1 MRKKIS
7 KPGWVPV
14 LFLLVS
20 LGTGFNACQHSNV
33 PAQPIASSMANSCME
48 ELTRVIVRDVV
59 APPVAGR
66 MYAYCAL
73 AYFEAVRFADSSTAS
88 ITAQLK
94 GFDAIPAPQNKQ
106 HIEYGLAGL
115 ESFCTVAREMV
126 FSKDSINR
134 FYEASI
140 RQLTAGLS
148 VEVSQASLQHGRAVA
163 AVILKRLRND
173 HYKDTRGMPRY
184 TVFRETGRWMP
195 TAPDYADALEPYW
208 GTLQPLLMDSAGACA
223 PAPAPAY
230 QIADTSGIY
239 YRELMETY
247 LAVKNRTPAQD
258 SIARYWDDNAFVTE
272 HKGHLV
278 YATKKTTP
286 CGHWIGITGILCGKA
301 SLNDVQTARVYA
313 LTAAAMH
320 DGFISCWHEK
330 FSSRMVRP
338 ITVIRETKDPE
349 WWPILQTPPFP
360 EYTSGHSVI
369 SAAANEV
376 LENEFGKTCAF
387 TDTTEMPYLGVQR
400 SYTSIHEAQEEA
412 GISRLYGGIHYRS
425 AIVQGKMQGEKVGT
439 LFRKLKK

>member
-1 MRKKIS
+1 MRKKVNN
-7 KPGWVPV
+7 PG
-14 LFLLVS
+14 LIQLLLVVIIACM
-20 LGTGFNACQHSNV
+20 GFSACQNTGSK
-33 PAQPIASSMANSCME
+33 AQPVSSSMSNTCME
-48 ELTRVIVRDVV
+48 ALTRVIVRDVV

-73 AYFEAVRFADSSTAS
+73 AYYEAVRFSDTAATS
-88 ITAQLK
+88 VTAQLK
-94 GFDAIPAPQNKQ
+94 GFDVIPAPANKQ
-106 HIEYGLAGL
+106 QIEYGLAGL

-134 FYEASI
+134 FYETTMK
-140 RQLTAGLS
+140 QLTAGLS
-148 VEVSQASLQHGRAVA
+148 VEVSQASVQHGRAVA

-173 HYKDTRGMPRY
+173 HYKETRGMPRY

-195 TAPDYADALEPYW
+195 TPPDYADALEPYW
-208 GTLQPLLMDSAGACA
+208 GKLQPLLMDSAAACA
-223 PAPAPAY
+223 PEPAPAFNLT
-230 QIADTSGIY
+230 DTSGIY

-272 HKGHLV
+272 HKGHMV

-286 CGHWIGITGILCGKA
+286 CGHWMGIAGILCGKA
-301 SLNDVQTARVYA
+301 RLNDLQTARVYA
-313 LTAAAMH
+313 LTASAVH
-320 DGFISCWHEK
+320 DGFISCWNEK

-338 ITVIRETKDPE
+338 VTVIRESKDPE

-369 SAAANEV
+369 SAAANAV
-376 LENEFGKTCAF
+376 LEQEFGAQFAF
-387 TDTTEMPYLGVQR
+387 TDTTEMPYLGVSR
-400 SYTSIHEAQEEA
+400 SYASIHEAQEEA

-425 AIVQGKMQGEKVGT
+425 AIVQGKIQGEKVGA
-439 LFRKLKK
+439 LYRKLKK